1 MVDNRRMTRRAALLV
16 LLLVPLAAFAQ
27 TAPSGDAVLLVAK
40 PSLPDPRFAGTVVL
54 ITRTPDLQTVG
65 VILNRPLPTRLAQ
78 LVAEP
83 SLARNYSGPVFFGGP
98 VMGRTLVV
106 LFRSG
111 AAPPSPAF
119 RIANDV
125 YLSMHPGNV
134 ERLLHSEGPGFP
146 DRYRIYAGFSAWAP
160 DQLESEIESDSWYVL
175 PASEALLFRADSEGM
190 WEELLE
196 RARGRRA
203 ALY

>member
-1 MVDNRRMTRRAALLV
+1 MTRRAV
-16 LLLVPLAAFAQ
+16 LLILLLAPLAVFAQ
-27 TAPSGDAVLLVAK
+27 AAPSGGALLLVAK

-54 ITRTPDLQTVG
+54 VTRTPDLQTVG

-106 LFRSG
+106 LFRAG
-111 AAPPSPAF
+111 TEPPSPAF
-119 RIANDV
+119 RIANGV

-134 ERLLHSEGPGFP
+134 ERLLRSEGPGFP
-146 DRYRIYAGFSAWAP
+146 GAYRMYAGFSAWAP
-160 DQLESEIESDSWYVL
+160 DQLENEIEGDSWYVL
-175 PASEALLFRADSEGM
+175 PASEALLFRAEPEGM